1 MPPTPTANAQVLDM
15 FNLAIADGFL
25 APEELAV
32 IYSKG
37 SELGLEREH
46 IDEIIKNPDSVSLA
60 DPESLVEAIMRLY
73 DLGVVLLSD
82 GVIDPR
88 EVSLLRSFARRF
100 LIRDDL
106 VDGVVN
112 AVIAEVRGGISRD
125 DLVNKL
131 RQEIGS

>member
-32 IYSKG
+32 IYTKG
-37 SELGLEREH
+37 GELGLEKEH
-46 IDEIIKNPDSVSLA
+46 VDEIIKNPDSVSLA

-82 GVIDPR
+82 GVVDPR
-88 EVSLLRSFARRF
+88 EVNLLRSFARRF

-106 VDGVVN
+106 VEGVVN
-112 AVIAEVRGGISRD
+112 AVIEEVRAGISRD
-125 DLVNKL
+125 ELVNKL

>member
-37 SELGLEREH
+37 GELGLERQH

-106 VDGVVN
+106 IDGVVN
-112 AVIAEVRGGISRD
+112 AVIEEVRGGTSRD
-125 DLVNKL
+125 DLVTKL
-131 RQEIGS
+131 KEEIGS

>member
-37 SELGLEREH
+37 GELGLERQH

-60 DPESLVEAIMRLY
+60 DPRSLVEAIMRLY

-82 GVIDPR
+82 GIVDPR
-88 EVSLLRSFARRF
+88 EVSLLRAFARRF

-106 VDGVVN
+106 VEGVVN
-112 AVIAEVRGGISRD
+112 AVIEEVRAGISRD

-131 RQEIGS
+131 RQEIGT